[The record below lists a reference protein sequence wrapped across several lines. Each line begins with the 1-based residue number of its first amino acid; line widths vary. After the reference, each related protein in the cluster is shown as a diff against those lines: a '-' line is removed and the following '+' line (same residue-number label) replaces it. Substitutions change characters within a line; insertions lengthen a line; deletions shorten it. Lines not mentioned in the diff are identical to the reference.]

1 MNTFGSTARRIAGM
15 TVAIGSALA
24 TVALSAGPAIA
35 SPSDSGCAGGLFC
48 GWDKTGR
55 QGSMIVQENG
65 DCRLYDIGNG
75 GKGDRLESYWNRTG
89 STVGVYDWSGT
100 ECVLLAKIPNE
111 GSGNLPS
118 KARNRTDAVV
128 VCD

>member
-1 MNTFGSTARRIAGM
+1 M
-15 TVAIGSALA
+15 TIAIGSALA
-24 TVALSAGPAIA
+24 VVALSAGPAIA
-35 SPSDSGCAGGLFC
+35 SPSSSGCAGGLIC
-48 GWDKTGR
+48 GWDKAGR
-55 QGSMIVQENG
+55 HGSMIVQENS

-75 GKGDRLESYWNRTG
+75 GYGDRLESYWNRTG